1 MARGMP
7 KFSHMLLVTVALLA
21 LGFAAANDEPD
32 AEMSPEQ
39 LEAELQKI
47 NEEVHMSVS
56 PSADPY

>member
-1 MARGMP
+1 
-7 KFSHMLLVTVALLA
+7 MLLVTVALLA
-21 LGFAAANDEPD
+21 LGFAAANAEPD